1 MLYLSLLILVCF
13 SVTCQKNEHQVPLTI
28 YAFSDSPMRATS
40 FSIADMYS
48 TSDILYY
55 DSENKLDNL
64 TEFSETICI
73 VENEQMA
80 YRLVIHTFLLNI
92 YYDIIDRNR

>member
-1 MLYLSLLILVCF
+1 MCF

-48 TSDILYY
+48 TSDVLYY
-55 DSENKLDNL
+55 NSENKLENL
-64 TEFSETICI
+64 SEFSETICI

-80 YRLVIHTFLLNI
+80 YRLVIHTSFLDMHF
-92 YYDIIDRNR
+92 DIIDPNH